1 MSKTTFISSISQ
13 SILKT
18 LTVSA
23 LSLLM
28 LALNGCSFSPSIN
41 VLGSYFPAW
50 IICCA
55 VGIGATALAHYFFAR
70 WKIIEQLWPLALLYP
85 CLIIFVSC
93 SLWLVLFR

>member
-1 MSKTTFISSISQ
+1 MSQ
-13 SILKT
+13 SILKG

-23 LSLLM
+23 LAVMM

-55 VGIGATALAHYFFAR
+55 VGIGVTAFAHYLFAR